1 MAPPLLFLW
10 SQGSH
15 HGAKVA
21 RLAAADAVNRYQSS
35 SSTRGSRA
43 MKSNK
48 GFTLIELLI
57 VVAIIGIIAAIAIPG
72 LLRARQS
79 GNEASGI
86 GSMRSVNSA
95 QSTYAA
101 SCGNGFYAPS
111 LTVLATAPTGG
122 TPFIGPDLASNGV
135 VKSTYTINVGGTAA
149 AGSPASCNAVAA
161 GASTSG
167 YNATADAP
175 AGVGMR
181 FFGTNTSGTIFF
193 GAAHLVMTDNSTA
206 VGTPL
211 Q

>member
-1 MAPPLLFLW
+1 
-10 SQGSH
+10 
-15 HGAKVA
+15 
-21 RLAAADAVNRYQSS
+21 
-35 SSTRGSRA
+35 

-86 GSMRSVNSA
+86 GSMRSTNSA
-95 QSTYAA
+95 QATYAA
-101 SCGNGFYAPS
+101 SCGNGFYAPAYTD
-111 LTVLATAPTGG
+111 LGRAPVGG
-122 TPFIGPDLASNGV
+122 TAFIGPDLGLVANP
-135 VKSTYTINVGGTAA
+135 VKSTYTMALGGTVAG
-149 AGSPASCNAVAA
+149 GSPASCNAVAA

-167 YNATADAP
+167 YWATATP
-175 AGVGMR
+175 ADPSMR

-193 GAAHLVMTDNSTA
+193 GAAALVMTDNSTA

>member
-1 MAPPLLFLW
+1 
-10 SQGSH
+10 
-15 HGAKVA
+15 
-21 RLAAADAVNRYQSS
+21 
-35 SSTRGSRA
+35 

-86 GSMRSVNSA
+86 GSMRSTNSA
-95 QSTYAA
+95 QATYAA
-101 SCGNGFYAPS
+101 SCGNGFYAPTYPD
-111 LTVLATAPTGG
+111 LGRAPVGG
-122 TPFIGPDLASNGV
+122 TAFIGPDLGLVASP
-135 VKSTYTINVGGTAA
+135 VKSTYTMTMAGTAA
-149 AGSPASCNAVAA
+149 AGSPVSCNTVAA

-167 YNATADAP
+167 YRAMADP
-175 AGVGMR
+175 ADGSMR

-193 GAAHLVMTDNSTA
+193 GAAHLAMTDNSTDI
-206 VGTPL
+206 GTPL